1 MKKNI
6 GLIIVMALIAITVGV
21 YAKDQIAKDRETKI
35 DESLLGASID
45 LNQKQKGLR
54 KGDTPPDFTLETVD
68 GEKLTLSDFKG
79 KKVILNFWATWCPPC
94 KAEMPHMQ
102 KYYDKKGKEQNF
114 EIIAVNLTKQ
124 EKSKDLV
131 TKFLKNYGITFHVPF
146 DVDGE
151 TEKAYKVITYPS
163 TYILNEE
170 GTIEHSIIGPMNED
184 MMETY
189 ITGIE

>member
-1 MKKNI
+1 MVI
-6 GLIIVMALIAITVGV
+6 ALIAITVGV

>member
-6 GLIIVMALIAITVGV
+6 GLIIVMVLIAITVGV

>member
-6 GLIIVMALIAITVGV
+6 GLIMVIALIAITVGV

-54 KGDTPPDFTLETVD
+54 TGDTPPDFTLETVD

>member
-6 GLIIVMALIAITVGV
+6 GLIMVIALIAITVGV

>member
-6 GLIIVMALIAITVGV
+6 GLIMVIALIAITIGV